1 MGGKIMRIKA
11 QISSSKLSRV
21 RAGVSNNSKFINNF
35 GCLIFLSVSY
45 FDVLISLNLNFPG
58 SIFINNF
65 TVTKR
70 FIHFPTHWIS
80 PGGLGNL
87 GGLT

>member
-1 MGGKIMRIKA
+1 MDGGEKIMRIKA

-45 FDVLISLNLNFPG
+45 FDVFFFKSQF
-58 SIFINNF
+58 S
-65 TVTKR
+65 R
-70 FIHFPTHWIS
+70 FDFY
-80 PGGLGNL
+80 
-87 GGLT
+87 